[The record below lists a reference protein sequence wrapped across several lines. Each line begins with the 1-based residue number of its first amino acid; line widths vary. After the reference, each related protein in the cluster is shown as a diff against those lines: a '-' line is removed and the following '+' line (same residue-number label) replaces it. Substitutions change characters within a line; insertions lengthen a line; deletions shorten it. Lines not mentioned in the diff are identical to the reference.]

1 MANQAD
7 QTSEWI
13 VRPGQ
18 AIDFPKIEPLW
29 KALNEHQ
36 KGLGM
41 FIGEAPNGFND
52 WSRSMKAGLGRF
64 SCLFVAEFR
73 GEIIGYVAGWLKT
86 LPSFQGG
93 IPFGFLSELYVSPK
107 GLRAARRPRN
117 ASASHEHR
125 SEGIGRVLLETG
137 VQFFLAQGVTRVE
150 GQVLPANV
158 RAREAYKAWGW
169 TEEMIQIVWHPS
181 AR

>member
-1 MANQAD
+1 MANQDAVAP
-7 QTSEWI
+7 EWV

-18 AIDFPKIEPLW
+18 PIDFPKIEPLW

-41 FIGEAPNGFND
+41 FIGDAPNGFKD
-52 WSRSMKAGLGRF
+52 WSALMKAGLGRF
-64 SCLFVAEFR
+64 SCLFVAELR
-73 GEIIGYVAGWLKT
+73 EEVIGYVAGWLKT

-93 IPFGFLSELYVSPK
+93 IPFGFLSELYVSPR
-107 GLRAARRPRN
+107 GLRAARRLRS
-117 ASASHEHR
+117 ASAGHEHR

-137 VQFFLAQGVTRVE
+137 AQFFLAQGVTRVE

-158 RAREAYKAWGW
+158 RAREAYKQWGW

-181 AR
+181 SR